1 MSHCLNSSDEAI
13 SHAVDS
19 RALEVANYPGP
30 RTAPGGLRRF
40 YNRGSETPRNT
51 QSQNEPEQAIEAT
64 IEIDYDLLVSNV
76 ENMLTADKKLLK
88 KELRPKDLLVK
99 SNPAL
104 FGNMHPDI
112 TNPRDMYNFLSRRKF
127 PKIADDVSFSGQKS
141 NYEERLQ
148 RSSSFKDLNKSSN
161 AKMQKKYHFH
171 SHVDLSLME
180 KKDPSLAAL
189 NSNAPYFGPEDM
201 ARLPEREKTMMT
213 NFNLPSLNEVGN
225 ETGIADVNEPGNK
238 AVSLPVIQSN
248 DPNKRTQSEQK
259 VKRTKSLGP
268 RSKTNVTFSN
278 KIDKWFS
285 EMPSDVTDKADRAIM
300 ADMIRE
306 RMTAYQN
313 NYRSDEMI
321 SKMKRRHTN
330 LKSLNQ
336 IQHQYLELRAD
347 TAPKPR
353 RNDLTLSHYKMK
365 QKSSLNLKTDMNDLE
380 KCENPF
386 DLSDKTQN
394 VQNPDENANDENKSA
409 RRDIAKSKS
418 HGTNGLKRINLDQ
431 FAVDAYNLNPNH
443 RFTFAQLQNVHN
455 NRFIEEIDEE
465 SLRRKADK
473 EHWLRMSQA
482 KTHPSI
488 VNIRLD
494 KEKKENSRSSHL
506 RQALSVVKMDA
517 NKDDENYN
525 QHAQI
530 QLPNGRDNQSSSSA
544 SSSDNIRRKQTSKA
558 ALSKFKTLDVFEGT
572 KNVLPDNH
580 ILIEAE
586 QYTNPLV
593 KLDLRRA
600 RTQHRHSKELENS
613 NTGVLGRKPHEMATV
628 DFQFG
633 QGEVVITRK
642 ANGGLVSPE
651 LGTLK
656 SPNAPPNNTEYSGIT
671 PLNEHSVNTERSKV
685 DHVLLKG
692 DNDPITL
699 ETAGLIQA
707 PDCSFSETDEAL
719 EQADIPEEKET
730 NNISQQNSVKNQEND
745 NVHQELSA
753 QTER

>member
-1 MSHCLNSSDEAI
+1 MNLLYVI
-13 SHAVDS
+13 LIF

-30 RTAPGGLRRF
+30 RTAPSGLSRF

-51 QSQNEPEQAIEAT
+51 HSQNEPEHAIEAS

-76 ENMLTADKKLLK
+76 ENMLIADKKLLK
-88 KELRPKDLLVK
+88 KEFRPKDLLVK

-127 PKIADDVSFSGQKS
+127 PKVADDLSFSGQKS
-141 NYEERLQ
+141 NCEERLQ

-225 ETGIADVNEPGNK
+225 ETGNVNVNEAGNEP
-238 AVSLPVIQSN
+238 VSFPVIKHT
-248 DPNKRTQSEQK
+248 DPNKGAKSEPK

-268 RSKTNVTFSN
+268 RSKSNVTFSN

-365 QKSSLNLKTDMNDLE
+365 QKSSLSLKTDMNDLE

-386 DLSDKTQN
+386 DLTDKTQN
-394 VQNPDENANDENKSA
+394 VKHSDENGNDENKTA
-409 RRDIAKSKS
+409 RRDITKSKS
-418 HGTNGLKRINLDQ
+418 QGLNGLKRINLDQ

-465 SLRRKADK
+465 TLRRKADK
-473 EHWLRMSQA
+473 EHWLRMSQTQ
-482 KTHPSI
+482 THPSI

-494 KEKKENSRSSHL
+494 KEKKENARSSHL

-517 NKDDENYN
+517 NKDEENFN

-530 QLPNGRDNQSSSSA
+530 QLPNGRDNQSLSSA
-544 SSSDNIRRKQTSKA
+544 SSSDNIRRKMTSKA

-580 ILIEAE
+580 VLIGAE

-613 NTGVLGRKPHEMATV
+613 NSGVLGRKPHEIATV
-628 DFQFG
+628 DFRFG
-633 QGEVVITRK
+633 QGEVTITRK
-642 ANGGLVSPE
+642 ANGGLASPD
-651 LGTLK
+651 LGAIK

-671 PLNEHSVNTERSKV
+671 PINEHSVNTERSKV
-685 DHVLLKG
+685 DQVLPKEE
-692 DNDPITL
+692 NVPVIS
-699 ETAGLIQA
+699 ETQGLAQA
-707 PDCSFSETDEAL
+707 PDCSFSETEEA
-719 EQADIPEEKET
+719 IPEENEIKT
-730 NNISQQNSVKNQEND
+730 ISQQNGVKNQESD
-745 NVHQELSA
+745 NEEKESA
-753 QTER
+753 QIELR